1 MMMPTPS
8 PTGISW
14 DEMRE
19 RVAAISGVGATIFVK
34 MDIEGAEYEVLPRV
48 LLEASAIA
56 GFALEVHD
64 LQRRW
69 PEFVAVINM
78 LKKDFCIVH
87 VHGNN
92 YAPLIDGTSVPSV
105 LEITALNRA
114 LMSASELA
122 SHSNRLLPDPHL
134 DMPNWSEWPDYPL
147 TFSAAHI

>member
-1 MMMPTPS
+1 MMPTAC

-14 DEMRE
+14 DELRE
-19 RVAAISGVGATIFVK
+19 RVTAVSGTGATIFVK
-34 MDIEGAEYEVLPRV
+34 MDIEGAEFAVLPRV
-48 LLEASAIA
+48 LRDASVIS

-69 PEFVAVINM
+69 PEFVATVNM

-122 SHSNRLLPDPHL
+122 SHANRAFPDPDL
-134 DMPNWSEWPDYPL
+134 DMPNWSERPDYAL
-147 TFSAAHI
+147 TFSAAYH